1 MVDNRSGGLMTD
13 TILAV
18 LDDIDAGLATHLA
31 TKPSKAAYST
41 RPGDMA
47 MCDLRIV
54 RSLVLLWS
62 GQNAALTGDNDD
74 VRQWIMDRL
83 PDITERLERID
94 AHIDRAIDD
103 DDRNA
108 ARQMIF
114 PVINGGRDTQ

>member
-1 MVDNRSGGLMTD
+1 MADNRSGGLMTD

-31 TKPSKAAYST
+31 TKPSTAPSSN
-41 RPGDMA
+41 RSGEMA

-108 ARQMIF
+108 ARQMMF
-114 PVINGGRDTQ
+114 PVIKGGRDAQ